1 VAAVADDWA
10 SRDAP
15 VSFKDI
21 ENALREVVFAFARIT
36 VMLFLALREEHRTYP
51 AQIEHGDRKFCRGP
65 AISRSLATV
74 FGVVRYTRTYMRE
87 VRALPSGAAFIRSMW
102 RSG

>member
-10 SRDAP
+10 SREAP

-21 ENALREVVFAFARIT
+21 ENALREVVFAFARIA
-36 VMLFLALREEHRTYP
+36 VMLVLALREEHLMRTYP
-51 AQIEHGDRKFCRGP
+51 AQIEHGDCKFCRGP

-74 FGVVRYTRTYMRE
+74 CGDVRTARPRKPTSVNQRSTR
-87 VRALPSGAAFIRSMW
+87 
-102 RSG
+102 